1 MGFSP
6 RWRWSGHQ
14 VAQKFVGLPRPER
27 EWNHWESNKQLFQVK
42 AGTRDHMK
50 WHVVCSGVQALAS
63 METEASDH
71 VGREWQVG
79 NLQNDLSLC
88 VCTSLWRLC
97 MASEGAMSCYSHE
110 AFRMDH
116 LGPQIPN
123 RAGHRKVIIRLIP
136 VVDGPGIGPI
146 AGQTR

>member
-1 MGFSP
+1 M
-6 RWRWSGHQ
+6 
-14 VAQKFVGLPRPER
+14 AC
-27 EWNHWESNKQLFQVK
+27 
-42 AGTRDHMK
+42 
-50 WHVVCSGVQALAS
+50 VCSGVQALAN
-63 METEASDH
+63 METEASDR
-71 VGREWQVG
+71 VGHEWQLG